1 MGPVRRV
8 VGHSAL
14 LTALERREELRFQ
27 SLGTGRGDLVLR
39 GRRLGVV
46 VVVGGYCG
54 LLVL

>member
-14 LTALERREELRFQ
+14 LAALERREELRFQ
-27 SLGTGRGDLVLR
+27 SLGTGRGDSVLR